1 MSKRLRGWMMAG
13 GGALALFLLAGGTV
27 PGVVLAGQE
36 PAPGPAAAGP
46 AASGAPPP
54 MPYVEYDVCPF
65 ECCIY
70 RDWKASRSITAHERW
85 RDPRMA
91 ERPKVA
97 FGIARGEVVTAMTG
111 LVMTTKPGRARVP
124 NDGLLEVGWR
134 RFIGRP
140 LEKRPIR
147 AGDIVYLLV
156 PHSDHSFTA
165 WYGGAL
171 LDQIV
176 PVVVPG
182 RAAAGASAPASGAA
196 ADGDA
201 SASTA
206 AGATAGGATTGGA
219 ATGGTVTA
227 GTATAGTAAGVAAA
241 TGAAGAA
248 TAERPL
254 EVLEQPV
261 FEWWVRVRNERGE
274 IGWTDRARDFSGT
287 DSCRTAL
294 PSRGMR

>member
-13 GGALALFLLAGGTV
+13 GGALALFLLAGRAM

-36 PAPGPAAAGP
+36 PAPGTAAAGAGA

-140 LEKRPIR
+140 FEKRPIH

-165 WYGGAL
+165 WYGGTL

-182 RAAAGASAPASGAA
+182 RAAAGASAPANGAP

-201 SASTA
+201 SAGTVT
-206 AGATAGGATTGGA
+206 GATAGSATTGG
-219 ATGGTVTA
+219 TTA
-227 GTATAGTAAGVAAA
+227 GGAAA

-248 TAERPL
+248 IAERPL